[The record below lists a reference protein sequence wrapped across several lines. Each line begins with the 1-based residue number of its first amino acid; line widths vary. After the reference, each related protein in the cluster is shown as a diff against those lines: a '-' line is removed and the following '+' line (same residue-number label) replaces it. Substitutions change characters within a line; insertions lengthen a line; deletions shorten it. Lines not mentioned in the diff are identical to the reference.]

1 MSSTM
6 MLNQQQNEDD
16 DQHQAD
22 NSARTVPP
30 APATGESAHEEDDQ
44 QDEENGGK
52 HGGGPRRMHITRN
65 RCVRSAQGAN
75 RYPGQDYCFSAILAR
90 RFSKSTLG
98 AMHPASCAAGLNGV
112 SS

>member
-1 MSSTM
+1 M
-6 MLNQQQNEDD
+6 MLNQQQYEDN

-22 NSARTVPP
+22 NAAGTVPP
-30 APATGESAHEEDDQ
+30 ASPTGKSAHEKQDQ
-44 QDEENGGK
+44 QNKENGGK
-52 HGGGPRRMHITRN
+52 HGGGPRRIHITRN

-75 RYPGQDYCFSAILAR
+75 RYPGQDYCFSAILGR

-98 AMHPASCAAGLNGV
+98 AMRPASCAAGLNGV